1 MRRETDEIRRLQDLA
16 GKVLCHPICSKDDEL
31 EAIIELV
38 RTSGNMFNEQDCEA
52 SS

>member
-1 MRRETDEIRRLQDLA
+1 MSYTRLQDLA

-38 RTSGNMFNEQDCEA
+38 RTSGNMFNETDCEA